1 MIQYIYFV
9 KCPNCEDEHFDF
21 FDEAKDFALSCLS
34 QKPVITQTEVD
45 RNDFGECTDSHDL
58 GTVWSWEDMM
68 DEGGYTEAEPTK
80 SIFTKDDLKLMADG
94 QDPEFDAIDNSVD
107 FEVDEIP
114 DNFRKPMIESFAT
127 NEFEIPGFEASV
139 AGEFEDEGVKGYNII
154 YSKNGTD
161 IVEVEVWEADAPVTV
176 NDNLYAPNLMDRIY
190 DSFES
195 FSADLNYKVG
205 RYVKE
210 CFERKPI
217 PEGMT
222 IEQLVEEMEENEDT
236 VECAW
241 CEELFDKSECR
252 KEVDLG
258 WLCSRCQSA
267 IMSRGESL
275 TFKEGNYWDFLD
287 EDVELTEGKYDFPHL
302 TIGDDKLT
310 PEELSTAKS
319 EIIAKLEERGFIR
332 NGVLMLPLVTNFN
345 VKMWITDIA
354 IVGGKIEV
362 VVKKSHLNYGS
373 DTPVESYVNWELKKA
388 IAEVKDLKRTYG
400 VRDVKRPLEFLNVLT
415 EVAGEVNAA
424 HNLGV
429 SGRNDRRVAARVSTM
444 TPEVAAELK
453 AYINYIDYYIP
464 PHGEYTVE
472 DILDIDPEA
481 DESLAEKAAN
491 RLNQIYN
498 SFYNLPF
505 AVDAVNANMVEER
518 VPNENAGWLTQWGGT
533 GKIHFN
539 GPISALSQD
548 AQDIIESSRMSGKK
562 LDTSAKVVD
571 CYRLANALIRRFG
584 DAKQF
589 SKKTLGVSEDL
600 KQAACPTCGKH
611 ESFDAE
617 TSFCNDCGF
626 Q

>member
-34 QKPVITQTEVD
+34 QKPVITQIEVD

-80 SIFTKDDLKLMADG
+80 SIFTKDDLKLMTDG

-107 FEVDEIP
+107 FEPEI
-114 DNFRKPMIESFAT
+114 S
-127 NEFEIPGFEASV
+127 
-139 AGEFEDEGVKGYNII
+139 
-154 YSKNGTD
+154 
-161 IVEVEVWEADAPVTV
+161 EVSD
-176 NDNLYAPNLMDRIY
+176 D
-190 DSFES
+190 
-195 FSADLNYKVG
+195 
-205 RYVKE
+205 
-210 CFERKPI
+210 CRKPI

-222 IEQLVEEMEENEDT
+222 IKELVEEMEENEDT
-236 VECAW
+236 VECTW

-252 KEVDLG
+252 YEINLG
-258 WLCSRCQSA
+258 WLCDRCQAA
-267 IMSRGESL
+267 IMSRGETL
-275 TFKEGNYWDFLD
+275 TFREGNYWDFLD
-287 EDVELTEGKYDFPHL
+287 EDIELTEGKYDFPHL